1 MPPAEYISAAALL
14 QVGRKPADL
23 PTRDAFFWIH
33 TTTSGLVITNL
44 FFSSLTSS
52 LATVLYMAKVVLET
66 LVKDII
72 TQL

>member
-44 FFSSLTSS
+44 FFFFLNIESCNST
-52 LATVLYMAKVVLET
+52 LYG
-66 LVKDII
+66 
-72 TQL
+72 